1 MASVKRPTPKK
12 KEKPVGRGG
21 KPLSLYGVS
30 LKDALR
36 VALSTPLPPEEAPK
50 KAAKAKKAGKKRP

>member
-1 MASVKRPTPKK
+1 MPKK
-12 KEKPVGRGG
+12 MKEKPVGRAG